1 MIIAICSEKTQK
13 HSYFTVAESDLQL
26 HWNLHFMS
34 SLIIFKYFR
43 NYVFFALPALHVSPS
58 KVVTL
63 PSGIPHFGPK
73 NTESEHAPTGVLD
86 PLNRNSLSWWGGAA
100 GGGLQNSVLL
110 QDRFGNTALHMAV
123 IHDLPAM
130 YDFLLLWHGL
140 LHCFSHPVRF
150 GRIFSPAETPVMIPH
165 CFLFLDLSQLVSIL
179 FVFVHVGVVCLC
191 EDQLPQMNES
201 SLLFVS
207 IAENPK
213 E

>member
-1 MIIAICSEKTQK
+1 
-13 HSYFTVAESDLQL
+13 
-26 HWNLHFMS
+26 
-34 SLIIFKYFR
+34 
-43 NYVFFALPALHVSPS
+43 
-58 KVVTL
+58 
-63 PSGIPHFGPK
+63 
-73 NTESEHAPTGVLD
+73 
-86 PLNRNSLSWWGGAA
+86 
-100 GGGLQNSVLL
+100 
-110 QDRFGNTALHMAV
+110 MAV

>member
-1 MIIAICSEKTQK
+1 MIIAICSEKPQK

-86 PLNRNSLSWWGGAA
+86 PLNRNSLSWWGGGSRRWAA
-100 GGGLQNSVLL
+100 ELGAPPGSIRQHCTSHGGHP
-110 QDRFGNTALHMAV
+110 R
-123 IHDLPAM
+123 PAR
-130 YDFLLLWHGL
+130 D
-140 LHCFSHPVRF
+140 V
-150 GRIFSPAETPVMIPH
+150 
-165 CFLFLDLSQLVSIL
+165 
-179 FVFVHVGVVCLC
+179 
-191 EDQLPQMNES
+191 
-201 SLLFVS
+201 
-207 IAENPK
+207 
-213 E
+213 